1 MNILFLGTSDFACPS
16 LEALINSS
24 HLVMEVVTQPDRPK
38 GRGQKLTPPPV
49 KTLALARH
57 LPVFQPE
64 KLREP
69 SAVDH
74 LQSLNPDLIVVV
86 AYGQILSTAVLS
98 IPRRGCVNVHGS
110 ILPKYR
116 GAAPIARAIMMGEK
130 TTGVTTMVMDVGMDT
145 GPILATAEAEILADD
160 NLQSLHDRLGQL
172 GARLLLKTI
181 ERLERGVI
189 APQPQD
195 HARATYAPK
204 ISKEEGRIIWQ
215 SSAQAL
221 SNLIRAFDPWPGAYT
236 TWKGKTVKLFRPSII
251 PETSPEPP
259 GTVAEAAHQGIKIA
273 TADGYLLIHELQ
285 MENRPRMPVDQ
296 FLRGHPL
303 KAGHLLGA

>member
-1 MNILFLGTSDFACPS
+1 MARFFLP
-16 LEALINSS
+16 
-24 HLVMEVVTQPDRPK
+24 R
-38 GRGQKLTPPPV
+38 
-49 KTLALARH
+49 
-57 LPVFQPE
+57 
-64 KLREP
+64 
-69 SAVDH
+69 
-74 LQSLNPDLIVVV
+74 
-86 AYGQILSTAVLS
+86 VLS

-130 TTGVTTMVMDVGMDT
+130 TTGVTTMMMDAGMDT
-145 GPILATAEAEILADD
+145 GTILATSTEILADD
-160 NLQSLHDRLGQL
+160 NLQSLHDRGSL

-181 ERLERGVI
+181 EGLEKGVI

-251 PETSPEPP
+251 PGPSPEPP
-259 GTVAEAAHQGIKIA
+259 GTVAEAVIHRVSKSQLPMVM
-273 TADGYLLIHELQ
+273 LLIRELQ

-296 FLRGHPL
+296 FLHGNPL
-303 KAGHLLGA
+303 KAGQFLGE